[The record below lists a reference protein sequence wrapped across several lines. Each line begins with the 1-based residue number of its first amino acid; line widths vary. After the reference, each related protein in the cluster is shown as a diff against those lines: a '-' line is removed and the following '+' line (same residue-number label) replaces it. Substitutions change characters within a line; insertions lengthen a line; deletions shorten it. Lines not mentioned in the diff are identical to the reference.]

1 MQRILGI
8 FVFFILVGCS
18 KTNPIKDILSSKN
31 TAIKTIIDSLEQY
44 EVQIIYTRIDS
55 TETGLDFT
63 DYEFQVDPKNYF
75 YPASTVKLPT
85 ALLAAEYI
93 ANHPELTIDTPYS
106 IEKDSIPHT
115 IADDIKQIFA
125 VSDNEAYN
133 RLYVLLG
140 RDYIN
145 KRLKEIGLKKTRIA
159 HRLSTQNPAVNS
171 RRKIQLYPSYEGPV
185 FIPDTLSDT
194 AVTPLKGK
202 SITKG
207 QGYIKEGNLVS
218 MSMDFSLKNAF
229 PLEEQHQFMK
239 QLFFPDK
246 VRSKHRIQLKP
257 SEELRI
263 KNMMQTLPREVGYDQ
278 KTYYDSYG
286 KFFIY
291 GDSKDSI
298 PSHIKIYN
306 KVGYAF
312 GTLTETAYIVD
323 EIEDVHFMLSAT
335 ILVNKNRIFNDDI
348 YEYDS
353 IGIPFLAAL
362 GREFHQYSIDNR
374 RVD

>member
-18 KTNPIKDILSSKN
+18 KSNPIKDILSSKN
-31 TAIKTIIDSLEQY
+31 TAIKTVIDSLEQY
-44 EVQIIYTRIDS
+44 AVQIIYTRIDS

-85 ALLAAEYI
+85 ALLAAEYV

-106 IEKDSIPHT
+106 IEKDSVPHT
-115 IADDIKQIFA
+115 IADDIKQIFT

-133 RLYVLLG
+133 RLYALLG

-194 AVTPLKGK
+194 AITPLKGK

-239 QLFFPDK
+239 QLFFPDE

-298 PSHIKIYN
+298 PQHIKIYN

-335 ILVNKNRIFNDDI
+335 ILVNKNGIFNDDI

-362 GREFHQYSIDNR
+362 GREFHQYSIANKW
-374 RVD
+374 VD